1 MYTAP
6 HQFEPLLPSDAR
18 IEPLLAKAHDLARAA
33 TLLAGTRAPPELRS
47 LLRSMNSYYTNRIE
61 GQHTRPHE
69 IDQALRKDFSKD
81 AKLAAKQ
88 RLAVAHIE
96 AEVAL
101 EQRYVGT
108 DGARRLYA
116 ADAIQ
121 VMHQELFG
129 RLPAEDLLTDEG
141 EPIVPGELRAR
152 DVRVGEHVPPAFAS
166 VPAFLQ
172 RWASYYGN
180 VRRGEAAL
188 VAMACA
194 HQRLGWVHPFVD
206 GNGRVMRLHTHTW
219 LSALGYTGGLWSPL
233 RGFAR
238 STERYYALLAD
249 ADSLRRGDLDG
260 RGNLSEQALIA
271 WADYVLDICQDQV
284 GFMAGMLD
292 FETLKARIEACL
304 VFEATVEKSG
314 VRQES
319 LRGLHYLFL
328 SGEELARGDFKA
340 MLGMSDRGATDALG
354 ALVKRGLL
362 KSDSP
367 QGKVRFGLPQHA
379 LRFLFPRLWPEAEA
393 DAATPP

>member
-101 EQRYVGT
+101 EQRYVGA
-108 DGARRLYA
+108 DGARELYT

-152 DVRVGEHVPPAFAS
+152 DVRVGKHVPPAFAS

-172 RWASYYGN
+172 RWATCYGG
-180 VRRGEAAL
+180 VRRGKQRWWPWPARTSGWAGFTRL
-188 VAMACA
+188 WMAMAGSC
-194 HQRLGWVHPFVD
+194 D
-206 GNGRVMRLHTHTW
+206 CIHTH
-219 LSALGYTGGLWSPL
+219 G
-233 RGFAR
+233 
-238 STERYYALLAD
+238 
-249 ADSLRRGDLDG
+249 
-260 RGNLSEQALIA
+260 
-271 WADYVLDICQDQV
+271 
-284 GFMAGMLD
+284 
-292 FETLKARIEACL
+292 
-304 VFEATVEKSG
+304 
-314 VRQES
+314 
-319 LRGLHYLFL
+319 
-328 SGEELARGDFKA
+328 
-340 MLGMSDRGATDALG
+340 
-354 ALVKRGLL
+354 
-362 KSDSP
+362 
-367 QGKVRFGLPQHA
+367 
-379 LRFLFPRLWPEAEA
+379 
-393 DAATPP
+393 